1 MFPLGNAQDS
11 SSRVQIMENAS
22 KFEIELNIA
31 NQIMDTVRRLQLP
44 VKLDQL
50 TEGRGNCF
58 PIAVLQ
64 QCRRPEILS
73 QLSPLQKEIVKHES
87 TQELRNSVKQFI
99 VKSENPKIVSF
110 KAQYNESVALA
121 NGELWEQYWERMSED
136 RMWVDYTF
144 IQATAWYLKLDMWII
159 DTSCTESTPYQG
171 CIFF

>member
-1 MFPLGNAQDS
+1 MFTLGAAIAS
-11 SSRVQIMENAS
+11 SSRVQIMENVS
-22 KFEIELNIA
+22 NFEIELKIA

-58 PIAVLQ
+58 PKAVLQ

-73 QLSPLQKEIVKHES
+73 HVKHQS

-110 KAQYNESVALA
+110 KDQYDESVALE
-121 NGELWEQYWERMSED
+121 NGELWEHYWERMTED
-136 RMWVDYTF
+136 KMWVDHMF

-159 DTSCTESTPYQG
+159 DTSCTESTP
-171 CIFF
+171 